1 MTDPSPLIMGM
12 PILHLGY
19 KSQPPPWLD
28 LIQQGISTTTAVIAR
43 SHQVFAGRVSLFHS
57 NWRVLTKDQWVLQT
71 VTQGYHIHCTSHLRT
86 HSGDHAIQ
94 PSLLIGESDPGDSY
108 LAGEA
113 GGLHGQHV
121 TDGQLKATNSESRPT
136 VHSSVFLGFVINN
149 KTSVL
154 TPCQQMEFLGMTV
167 DSQSIVL
174 KLPGE

>member
-19 KSQPPPWLD
+19 KSQPSPWLG
-28 LIQQGISTTTAVIAR
+28 LIEQGISPIIAVIAKYLLAESACFTPTEECWPSDSDTGL
-43 SHQVFAGRVSLFHS
+43 SH
-57 NWRVLTKDQWVLQT
+57 
-71 VTQGYHIHCTSHLRT
+71 TSHLRT